1 MIEANSRPR
10 PEATERRVWI
20 PVPAWGD
27 NARVDPARKITADGA
42 RPPWPVRRCRAVVIG
57 AIAAYALLAA
67 VCHPL
72 TGSALVAVFVTGIPL
87 CWLGVRR
94 RPRHAESVDRRSA
107 VAWLGLGGLAAAF
120 ELGLWLGPDDATH
133 PTLSTLADPVLSTY
147 PGRVLGYLLWIGSG
161 AWLVTR

>member
-1 MIEANSRPR
+1 VW
-10 PEATERRVWI
+10 RR
-20 PVPAWGD
+20 
-27 NARVDPARKITADGA
+27 
-42 RPPWPVRRCRAVVIG
+42 RAAVIG

-67 VCHPL
+67 VFRPL
-72 TGSALVAVFVTGIPL
+72 TGAALVAVLVAGTPL

-94 RPRHAESVDRRSA
+94 RPRHAESVGRRSA
-107 VAWLGLGGLAAAF
+107 VVWLGLGGLAAAF
-120 ELGLWLGPDDATH
+120 ELGLRLGPNDAAH